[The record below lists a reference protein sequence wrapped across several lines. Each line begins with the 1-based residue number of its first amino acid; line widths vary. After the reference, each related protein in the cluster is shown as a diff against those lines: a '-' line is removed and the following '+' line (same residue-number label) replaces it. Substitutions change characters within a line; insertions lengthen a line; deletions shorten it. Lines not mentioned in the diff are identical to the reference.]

1 MIPVTRLDGSRIV
14 LNDDLIES
22 IQQTPDTVVSL
33 VNGGTL
39 LVRDTPYDIVARVIA
54 FKQAVQRSGGIGV
67 HPIETSSPIVA
78 ELPARPW
85 GWR

>member
-33 VNGGTL
+33 VNGHKL
-39 LVRDTPYDIVARVIA
+39 LVRDTPDDLVARVIA
-54 FKQAVQRSGGIGV
+54 FRQAVHRTGDGHPRDTSAAVSISAPPWPRS
-67 HPIETSSPIVA
+67 
-78 ELPARPW
+78 
-85 GWR
+85 